1 MCLCVRALVYMYFC
15 VCVCLCVR
23 VCLFKCMRL
32 CVRVFVCVHLFVF
45 MIMCVFAFV
54 CVCMYVR
61 ICIIVCICINVNMLG
76 RARRLLFLLLL
87 LQSLLPHR
95 RPLLPQIEE
104 TPKIQTPT
112 PEYEGSFFV
121 DSTVGMNLTFRLK
134 TDAKSHVL
142 SGPSLIKPDGT
153 TLKGAADFDDI
164 GNVWTIVVPEAEVRE
179 CSRDFRLA
187 FQSMDEGEYSPTVK
201 EKRRI

>member
-1 MCLCVRALVYMYFC
+1 MCACVCLRAFICVYGY
-15 VCVCLCVR
+15 VCVCIR
-23 VCLFKCMRL
+23 M
-32 CVRVFVCVHLFVF
+32 
-45 MIMCVFAFV
+45 

-76 RARRLLFLLLL
+76 RLLFLLL

-179 CSRDFRLA
+179 CSRDFRLV
-187 FQSMDEGEYSPTVK
+187 FQSMDEGECSPTVK

>member
-1 MCLCVRALVYMYFC
+1 MFVYACACVCLSVC
-15 VCVCLCVR
+15 VCVCAC
-23 VCLFKCMRL
+23 VCLRAFI
-32 CVRVFVCVHLFVF
+32 CVYGYVCVCIR
-45 MIMCVFAFV
+45 M

-179 CSRDFRLA
+179 CSRDFRLV
-187 FQSMDEGEYSPTVK
+187 FQSMDEGECSPTVK

>member
-1 MCLCVRALVYMYFC
+1 MFVYACACVCLSVC
-15 VCVCLCVR
+15 VCVCAR
-23 VCLFKCMRL
+23 VCLRAFI
-32 CVRVFVCVHLFVF
+32 CVYGYVCVCIR
-45 MIMCVFAFV
+45 M

-187 FQSMDEGEYSPTVK
+187 Y
-201 EKRRI
+201 

>member
-1 MCLCVRALVYMYFC
+1 MFVYACACVCLSVC
-15 VCVCLCVR
+15 VCVCAC
-23 VCLFKCMRL
+23 VCLRAFI
-32 CVRVFVCVHLFVF
+32 CVYGYVCVCIR
-45 MIMCVFAFV
+45 M

-187 FQSMDEGEYSPTVK
+187 FQSMDEGECSPTVK